1 MKSSTVV
8 LALVLIVSVAVSA
21 HADCPEGSRSLSE
34 TEQQAYLSMQQAIK
48 AAIPPVPAGWTLKD
62 PAAKSAPSAP
72 KDVCKGSDPSPGWY
86 GIYTWDEQVKKNTA
100 RNLEQDKRLKAASA
114 FTPEEQKEMDDYT
127 RQARELERKA
137 VAVIRTS
144 PDDAARLRAEA
155 KPFSDKANEV
165 RKAHNERVF
174 PQLETIR
181 KEFAAEYVNPTVT
194 VSIVVNEDNRQL
206 DAKEPLQIPGT
217 VKAFLNHHKK
227 LVLSFGQVPPA
238 SASGGIGK
246 NPRTIWTEV
255 SGDRQAAETIANLLG
270 SSNLGSLAKK

>member
-8 LALVLIVSVAVSA
+8 LALVLIVSVAVRA

-34 TEQQAYLSMQQAIK
+34 SEQQAYLSMQQAIR
-48 AAIPPVPAGWTLKD
+48 AAIPPAPAGWSLKD
-62 PAAKSAPSAP
+62 PGAKVTPVAP
-72 KDVCKGSDPSPGWY
+72 KDVCKGSDPSPGWH
-86 GIYTWDEQVKKNTA
+86 GIYTWDEQVKKNNA

-114 FTPEEQKEMDDYT
+114 FTSEEQKEMDDYT

-144 PDDAARLRAEA
+144 PDEAARLRAEA
-155 KPFSDKANEV
+155 RPFSDKANEV
-165 RKAHNERVF
+165 RKAHNERMF
-174 PQLETIR
+174 PQLEAIR
-181 KEFAAEYVNPTVT
+181 KEFAAEYVNPTVA
-194 VSIVVNEDNRQL
+194 VSIVVNEDDRQL

-217 VKAFLNHHKK
+217 VKAFLNNHKK
-227 LVLSFGQVPPA
+227 LELSFGQVPPA
-238 SASGGIGK
+238 TASGGIGK
-246 NPRTIWTEV
+246 KPRTIWAEV

>member
-8 LALVLIVSVAVSA
+8 LALVLIVSVAVRA

-34 TEQQAYLSMQQAIK
+34 SEQQAYLSMQQAIR
-48 AAIPPVPAGWTLKD
+48 AAIPPAPAGWSLKD
-62 PAAKSAPSAP
+62 PGAKVTPVAP
-72 KDVCKGSDPSPGWY
+72 KDVCKGSDPSPGWH
-86 GIYTWDEQVKKNTA
+86 GIYTWDEQVKKNNA

-114 FTPEEQKEMDDYT
+114 FTSEEQKEMDDYT

-144 PDDAARLRAEA
+144 PDEAARLRAEA
-155 KPFSDKANEV
+155 RPFSDKANEV

-174 PQLETIR
+174 PQLEAIR
-181 KEFAAEYVNPTVT
+181 KEFAAEYVNPTVA
-194 VSIVVNEDNRQL
+194 VSIVVNEDDRQL

-217 VKAFLNHHKK
+217 VKAFLNNHKK
-227 LVLSFGQVPPA
+227 LELSFGQVPPA
-238 SASGGIGK
+238 TASGGIGK
-246 NPRTIWTEV
+246 KPRTIWAEV